1 MELVEFVE
9 GRELAAQ
16 WQFATSQFLVS
27 EPDWPGGD
35 ENKQRVLEWIFEH
48 SLEDALDKVTVL
60 RLAFS
65 ELKSAGKIVNEKGD
79 EGWTH

>member
-1 MELVEFVE
+1 MDLVECVE
-9 GRELAAQ
+9 GHELTAQ
-16 WQFATSQFLVS
+16 WQFATSQFLIA
-27 EPDWPGGD
+27 EPSWPGGA
-35 ENKQRVLEWIFEH
+35 ENQQRVIDWVCAH
-48 SLEDALDKVTVL
+48 SLEDASNKVGVL